1 MNVKQLIEEL
11 SKYPPHAMV
20 IRSGCEGGKEE
31 VKSTEQCRIE
41 LNVNDEWY
49 YGSHEVRADGDTQLF
64 IFFNIL
70 I

>member
-11 SKYPPHAMV
+11 SKYPPDAMV
-20 IRSGCEGGKEE
+20 IISGYEGGEEE

-49 YGSHEVRADGDTQLF
+49 YGSHEVRADGDTTAVY
-64 IFFNIL
+64 IF
-70 I
+70 